1 MCSSKGLIRTIG
13 PIKNFENGPK
23 KLKQKA
29 AVGTIFLVH
38 FLDLPSIP
46 PPLDDIE
53 IKFIPDEIKN
63 SITN

>member
-13 PIKNFENGPK
+13 PIKNFENGAE

-29 AVGTIFLVH
+29 VIGTVFLVH

-53 IKFIPDEIKN
+53 IKFIPGKIKN
-63 SITN
+63 SIMN